1 VGMKNLL
8 GRLWNNTFH
17 LEGKFIRTAW
27 HLFIPGK
34 VTQEFFKGKQDRY
47 PHPIRMFAIVMFLFL
62 FMVNAMLK
70 DIESGGDGEFFNYQT
85 TVETETGDTI
95 LKNESISDYE
105 RMRFEVARYDLVQD
119 YKKLPAEWRL
129 PQTNLV
135 VDSLQRSFSHRHQ
148 MSVEPLDSLLK
159 ADPDTTGFGVNLF
172 NGQGKAQIAVMDLV
186 RYEPEEIIRRYQ
198 LNNWLQ
204 RTIVR
209 QAIKSYKTPEAFL
222 HAALGSLTW
231 AILVLV
237 ATMSS
242 VLGLLYIR
250 QNRYYVEHFI
260 FLLHFHTG
268 AMLLLLIATLG
279 EQFHLWGDDMVGVA
293 AFLPFPGM
301 YIGMFRYYN
310 QGWLKTLV
318 KFWLYSICYLVAFI
332 LMFALGMVVV
342 FAFY

>member
-1 VGMKNLL
+1 
-8 GRLWNNTFH
+8 
-17 LEGKFIRTAW
+17 
-27 HLFIPGK
+27 
-34 VTQEFFKGKQDRY
+34 
-47 PHPIRMFAIVMFLFL
+47 MFAIAMFLFL

>member
-1 VGMKNLL
+1 
-8 GRLWNNTFH
+8 
-17 LEGKFIRTAW
+17 
-27 HLFIPGK
+27 
-34 VTQEFFKGKQDRY
+34 
-47 PHPIRMFAIVMFLFL
+47 
-62 FMVNAMLK
+62 
-70 DIESGGDGEFFNYQT
+70 
-85 TVETETGDTI
+85 
-95 LKNESISDYE
+95 
-105 RMRFEVARYDLVQD
+105 
-119 YKKLPAEWRL
+119 
-129 PQTNLV
+129 
-135 VDSLQRSFSHRHQ
+135 
-148 MSVEPLDSLLK
+148 MSEEPLDSLLK